1 MVVVRWKLG
10 GFGPKRNLSNRLMR
24 LIGLEVDEC
33 VGKLG
38 SHNDI
43 SINKLS
49 NDPLTAQP
57 YPNQIS

>member
-10 GFGPKRNLSNRLMR
+10 SFGPKRKVRRRCAR

-33 VGKLG
+33 VGLG

-43 SINKLS
+43 SYK
-49 NDPLTAQP
+49 
-57 YPNQIS
+57 